1 MRYKCTVSYIGANY
15 EGWQTQKKGTS
26 IQEKIEEALFKITN
40 EEIIIVGSGRTDAKV
55 NADGQVFHFDSNL
68 EMSEYKWKGAINA
81 FLPNDIYIKNV
92 EKETETFHARHCV
105 KQKEYEYHIITT
117 YDVFK
122 KDYASF
128 IPYELNVEKMK
139 EASKCFIGKHDFTS
153 FNSSSLEEYSDQVR
167 TISEINITHNEEE
180 IILNFIGKGFLR
192 YMVRMMVAA
201 LIEVGKGKMTKED
214 IISLLENPSKTA
226 FSKNA
231 EAQGL
236 TLKRVDYFKILS
248 LNEEGMIRE
257 RLRDDDISDNIDYVF
272 TTRNT
277 QEILGYLKDD
287 SSIVVYDDKNN
298 ELAEELMKDIIN
310 NQ

>member
-1 MRYKCTVSYIGANY
+1 
-15 EGWQTQKKGTS
+15 
-26 IQEKIEEALFKITN
+26 
-40 EEIIIVGSGRTDAKV
+40 
-55 NADGQVFHFDSNL
+55 
-68 EMSEYKWKGAINA
+68 MSEYKWKGAINA

-105 KQKEYEYHIITT
+105 KQKEYEYHIMTT

-128 IPYELNVEKMK
+128 IPYELDIEKMK

-153 FNSSSLEEYSDQVR
+153 FNSSSLEEYHDQVR
-167 TISEINITHNEEE
+167 TISEISIVQNEEE
-180 IILNFIGKGFLR
+180 IVLNFIGKGFLR

-214 IISLLENPSKTA
+214 ISSLLDNPSKTA

-257 RLRDDDISDNIDYVF
+257 RLRDDDISDDINYVF

-287 SSIVVYDDKNN
+287 FSIVVFDDKNN
-298 ELAEELMKDIIN
+298 KLADELMKNITN